1 MDDLSRFC
9 CQNSECPDYGKRGGE
24 NLSVCDHY
32 GPNHQRRMLRCK
44 TCKTRF
50 SERKGT
56 VFFGSPLPEEKVLSM
71 LEHVNE
77 GCGVRK
83 TGRLVGVH
91 RDTVIRYSRLA
102 GGYAHAL
109 HDELVAFSPEHPRG
123 AIRRKVVLRVPE
135 GKALRPGHP
144 CRREAGR

>member
-9 CQNSECPDYGKRGGE
+9 CQNTECPNYGKRGGK

-32 GPNHQRRMLRCK
+32 GPNQGRRMLRCK

-50 SERKGT
+50 SERRGT
-56 VFFGSPLPEEKVLSM
+56 VFFGSPLPEEKVLSV
-71 LEHVNE
+71 LEHIDE

-91 RDTVIRYSRLA
+91 RDTVIRFSRLA
-102 GGYAHAL
+102 GGHSQAA
-109 HDELVAFSPEHPRG
+109 APNF
-123 AIRRKVVLRVPE
+123 I
-135 GKALRPGHP
+135 
-144 CRREAGR
+144 

>member
-9 CQNSECPDYGKRGGE
+9 CQNSDCPDYGKRGRE

-32 GPNHQRRMLRCK
+32 GPNKQRRMLRCR
-44 TCKTRF
+44 TCKSRF

-56 VFFGSPLPEEKVLSM
+56 IFFGATLPEKQIVSVM
-71 LEHVNE
+71 EHIDE

-91 RDTVIRYSRLA
+91 RDTVTRYSMLA
-102 GGYAHAL
+102 GEHAKHL
-109 HDELVAFSPEHPRG
+109 HDELVAFSPWDPRG
-123 AIRRKVVLRVPE
+123 PV
-135 GKALRPGHP
+135 
-144 CRREAGR
+144 

>member
-9 CQNSECPDYGKRGGE
+9 CQNSECPEYGKRGAG

-32 GPNHQRRMLRCK
+32 GPGKQRRMLRCA

-56 VFFGSPLPEEKVLSM
+56 PLFGATLPEEKILSL
-71 LEHVNE
+71 LEHIDE

-91 RDTVIRYSRLA
+91 RDTVTRYSRLA
-102 GGYAHAL
+102 GDHARAA
-109 HDELVAFSPEHPRG
+109 HDELVAFSPEY
-123 AIRRKVVLRVPE
+123 
-135 GKALRPGHP
+135 PGGP
-144 CRREAGR
+144 V